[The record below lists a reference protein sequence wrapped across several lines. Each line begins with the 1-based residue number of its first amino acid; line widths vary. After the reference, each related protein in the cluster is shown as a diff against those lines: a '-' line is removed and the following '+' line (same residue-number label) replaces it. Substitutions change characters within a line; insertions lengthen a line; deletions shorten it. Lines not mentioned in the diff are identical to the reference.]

1 MAPLKECNRTCAFYQ
16 NTRRA
21 LPDVVC
27 LRPRVQIRQ
36 VLFVCSRAM
45 VTTAIAEEVSAVSSA
60 EEQLEHQSAC
70 CLAEPHLLS
79 CASGGLLGEES

>member
-1 MAPLKECNRTCAFYQ
+1 M
-16 NTRRA
+16 
-21 LPDVVC
+21 
-27 LRPRVQIRQ
+27 
-36 VLFVCSRAM
+36 CSRAM
-45 VTTAIAEEVSAVSSA
+45 VTTAIGEGVSAVSSA